1 MRTVLGE
8 CCEHA
13 REAGRS
19 KACLDHRPIVEPLDY
34 VAPSLLGKC
43 HGIHLLSIEPNT
55 ISSNPL
61 RCNRSR
67 TPLTP
72 HAILLMTVLCER
84 LDKQAFLRAA
94 RKGAP
99 KAIVP
104 KRLCS
109 TIILRFSSL
118 RSARSSTSRA
128 PSDHDTQSSFLILFF
143 ILSESSRSRSWCDYC
158 PGLEEKDRKEEE
170 RTQ

>member
-1 MRTVLGE
+1 
-8 CCEHA
+8 
-13 REAGRS
+13 
-19 KACLDHRPIVEPLDY
+19 
-34 VAPSLLGKC
+34 
-43 HGIHLLSIEPNT
+43 
-55 ISSNPL
+55 
-61 RCNRSR
+61 
-67 TPLTP
+67 
-72 HAILLMTVLCER
+72 MTVLYER

-118 RSARSSTSRA
+118 RNARSSTSRA
-128 PSDHDTQSSFLILFF
+128 PSDHDTQSSFLILLL

-158 PGLEEKDRKEEE
+158 PELEEKDRKEEE
-170 RTQ
+170 GRND